1 MPDSEQRR
9 QDPEQILRQVEA
21 EARSQARG
29 QLKVFLGYAS
39 GVGKSFRM
47 FDEGRRRKE
56 RGEDIVVAAA
66 QPEVSAGMGALLS
79 SSETIP
85 MRTDLS
91 APVVDVLAVLKRRPQ
106 VCIIDGLAFDNPAGA
121 RNRYRWQDVEEL
133 LAAGISVLTSVNIHY
148 IQELQ
153 PRIEA
158 IRGKVVRDSVPQ
170 AFIKTADEIEVVDAP
185 PEYAATRSR
194 QRDENPQKFA
204 KQLSELREIA
214 LLLAAEVVDYQLEQY
229 MQRQGIDEHY
239 GIHERVLVCVTP
251 RSNAAVMIRR
261 GRRQADR
268 FHGDLHIVYVEQ
280 EEMNVQDRNRIEENL
295 SIAREV
301 HAHVEVLHGNDPV
314 QSILRYAAEHGIT
327 QIFLGHSQRQ
337 GWLDRLR
344 ANPVERIILD
354 AEAMDVRIFPNQ
366 DPVDHSLNA

>member
-66 QPEVSAGMGALLS
+66 QPEVSAGMDALLS